1 MNQHRIS
8 TTSGSE
14 LKVEYR
20 LILGLAAV
28 LTIETQ
34 SGESIASLNL
44 ADVDDI
50 FGIGS
55 IPSEAVESLRLALQD
70 AQSNLAENRSRLSPR
85 LFKQLATLEM
95 LATYTEGRA
104 TVVTDTQFRDE
115 RKGQSA
121 RMNSSAAAFSRRF
134 EG

>member
-8 TTSGSE
+8 TASGSD

-20 LILGLAAV
+20 LIPGLAAV
-28 LTIETQ
+28 VTIETQ
-34 SGESIASLNL
+34 SDESIASLNL

-55 IPSEAVESLRLALQD
+55 VPSEAVESLRLALQD
-70 AQSNLAENRSRLSPR
+70 AQSNLAENQSRLTPR
-85 LFKQLATLEM
+85 LSRQLAALEM
-95 LATYTEGRA
+95 LATYTEAPAKIA
-104 TVVTDTQFRDE
+104 TDSRVRDE
-115 RKGQSA
+115 RNVRSA
-121 RMNSSAAAFSRRF
+121 RMSSSAAAFSRRF